1 MAHMYD
7 TNLDKNDANFT
18 PLSPLSFLIRA
29 AEVYPNRTSIIHGKK
44 QFTWSETYKR
54 SKQLASALSKRGIG
68 KGDTVAVLCFNTP
81 EIYETHFGVPMIG
94 AVLNTINIRLDVD
107 TISYIL
113 EHGEAKALIT
123 DNELSPTIKQVL
135 DKIKNKILVIDIDD
149 ELANHPEGAGENL
162 GEINYEDF
170 LLTGDSDLEWS
181 LPDDEWQS
189 LALNYTSGTTGL
201 PKGVVYHHRGSYL
214 MALGSVTAFSMPMH
228 PTYMWVVPMFHCN
241 GWGNPYTLTALAGT
255 SVCLR
260 YVSAKNMFD
269 AIADHK
275 VTHFGGAPIV
285 LNFLAQATAEEK
297 REYSQQVYVVTAG
310 APPPAATLEAVQK
323 MGFDVTHVYGLTET
337 YGHISLCAWQDEWN
351 ELSVEEQSKL
361 RSRQGVK
368 FPMMDGLSIMNPETM
383 EHVKNDGEEIGEIMI
398 RGNCVMKG
406 YLKNKEETDKAMAGG
421 WFHSGDLAVMHPNGY
436 IQIKDR
442 SKDIIISGGE
452 NVSSVEIENTLYKH
466 PSVLFAAVVA
476 KPDEKWGET
485 PCAFIELKD
494 QNDSV
499 SEGDII
505 SFCKETL
512 AGFKCPKKVVFTE
525 LPKTSTGK
533 ILKYELREMAK
544 AANAYEK

>member
-149 ELANHPEGAGENL
+149 KLANHPEGAGENL

-269 AIADHK
+269 AIADNK

-368 FPMMDGLSIMNPETM
+368 FPMMDGLAIMNPETM

-544 AANAYEK
+544 AADA

>member
-44 QFTWSETYKR
+44 KFTWSETYKR

-368 FPMMDGLSIMNPETM
+368 FPMMDGLAIMNPETM

-544 AANAYEK
+544 AADA

>member
-29 AEVYPNRTSIIHGKK
+29 AEVYPNRASIIHGKK

-368 FPMMDGLSIMNPETM
+368 FPMMDGLAIMNPETM

-485 PCAFIELKD
+485 PCAFVELKD

-544 AANAYEK
+544 AADA

>member
-135 DKIKNKILVIDIDD
+135 DKTKNKILVIDIDD

-368 FPMMDGLSIMNPETM
+368 FPMMDGLAIMNPETM

-544 AANAYEK
+544 AADA

>member
-1 MAHMYD
+1 MTDMYN
-7 TNLDKNDANFT
+7 TNLDKNYANFT
-18 PLSPLSFLIRA
+18 PLSPLSFLQRS
-29 AEVYPNRTSIIHGKK
+29 AEVYPNRQSIVHGSKSY
-44 QFTWSETYKR
+44 TWSDTFKR
-54 SKQLASALSKRGIG
+54 SKQLASALTKKGVG

-81 EIYETHFGVPMIG
+81 EIYEAHYGIPMIG
-94 AVLNTINIRLDVD
+94 AIINTINIRLDVD

-113 EHGEAKALIT
+113 EHGEAKVVIT
-123 DNELSPTIKQVL
+123 DNELSPTMKEVL
-135 DKIKNKILVIDIDD
+135 NKIKTKPLVIDIDD

-162 GEINYEDF
+162 GNLNYEEF
-170 LLTGDSDLEWS
+170 LKTGDENFEWS
-181 LPDDEWQS
+181 LPEDEWDS

-214 MALGSVTAFSMPMH
+214 MALGSVTAFSMAMH

-260 YVSAKNMFD
+260 YVSAKNLFD

-285 LNFLAQATAEEK
+285 LNFIAQATEEEK
-297 REYSQQVYVVTAG
+297 RDYSHKVNVVTAG
-310 APPPAATLEAVQK
+310 APPPAATLEAVQQ

-337 YGHISLCAWQDEWN
+337 YGHVSMCAWQDEWN

-361 RSRQGVK
+361 RSMQGVK
-368 FPMMDGLSIMNPETM
+368 FPMMEGLTVMNPETM
-383 EHVKNDGEEIGEIMI
+383 KEVKNDGEEIGEIMI
-398 RGNCVMKG
+398 KGNCVMKG
-406 YLKNKEETDKAMAGG
+406 YLKNKEETDKSMSGG

-436 IQIKDR
+436 VQIKDR

-485 PCAFIELKD
+485 PCAFIELKSQD
-494 QNDSV
+494 DSI
-499 SEGDII
+499 SEKDII

-512 AGFKCPKKVVFTE
+512 AGFKCPKKVIFTE

-544 AANAYEK
+544 AADA

>member
-368 FPMMDGLSIMNPETM
+368 FPMMDGLAIMNPETM

-544 AANAYEK
+544 AVDA

>member
-1 MAHMYD
+1 MTDMYN
-7 TNLDKNDANFT
+7 TNLDKNHANFT
-18 PLSPLSFLIRA
+18 PLSPLSFLQRS
-29 AEVYPNRTSIIHGKK
+29 AEVYPNRKSIVHGSKSY
-44 QFTWSETYKR
+44 TWSDTFKR
-54 SKQLASALSKRGIG
+54 SKQLASALTKKGVG

-81 EIYETHFGVPMIG
+81 EIYEAHYGIPMIG
-94 AVLNTINIRLDVD
+94 AIINTINIRLDVD

-113 EHGEAKALIT
+113 EHGEAKVVIT
-123 DNELSPTIKQVL
+123 DNELSPTIKEVL
-135 DKIKNKILVIDIDD
+135 NKIKTKPLVIDIDD

-162 GEINYEDF
+162 GSLNYEEF
-170 LLTGDSDLEWS
+170 LKTGDENFKWS
-181 LPDDEWQS
+181 LPGDEWDS

-214 MALGSVTAFSMPMH
+214 MALGSVTAFSMTMH

-260 YVSAKNMFD
+260 YVSAKNLFD

-285 LNFLAQATAEEK
+285 LNFIAQATEEEK
-297 REYSQQVYVVTAG
+297 RDYSHKVNVVTAG
-310 APPPAATLEAVQK
+310 APPPAATLEAVQQ

-337 YGHISLCAWQDEWN
+337 YGHVSMCAWQDEWN

-361 RSRQGVK
+361 RSMQGVK
-368 FPMMDGLSIMNPETM
+368 FPMMEGLTVMNPETM
-383 EHVKNDGEEIGEIMI
+383 KDVKNDGEEIGEIMI
-398 RGNCVMKG
+398 KGNCVMKG
-406 YLKNKEETDKAMAGG
+406 YLKNKEETDKSMSGG

-436 IQIKDR
+436 VQIKDR

-485 PCAFIELKD
+485 PCAFIELKSQD
-494 QNDSV
+494 DSI
-499 SEGDII
+499 SEKDII

-544 AANAYEK
+544 AADA

>member
-170 LLTGDSDLEWS
+170 LLTGNSDLEWS

-368 FPMMDGLSIMNPETM
+368 FPMMDGLAIMNPETM

-544 AANAYEK
+544 AADA

>member
-1 MAHMYD
+1 MTDMYN
-7 TNLDKNDANFT
+7 TNLDKNHANFT
-18 PLSPLSFLIRA
+18 PLSPLSFLQRS
-29 AEVYPNRTSIIHGKK
+29 AEVYPNRLSIIHGSKK
-44 QFTWSETYKR
+44 YTWSDTFKR
-54 SKQLASALSKRGIG
+54 SKQLASALTKKGVG

-81 EIYETHFGVPMIG
+81 EIYEAHYGIPMIG
-94 AVLNTINIRLDVD
+94 AIINTINIRLDVD

-113 EHGEAKALIT
+113 EHGEAKVVIT
-123 DNELSPTIKQVL
+123 DNELSPTIKEVL
-135 DKIKNKILVIDIDD
+135 NKIKTKPLVIDIDD

-162 GEINYEDF
+162 GSLNYEEF
-170 LLTGDSDLEWS
+170 LKTGDENFEWS
-181 LPDDEWQS
+181 LPGDEWDS

-214 MALGSVTAFSMPMH
+214 MALGSVTAFSMAMH

-260 YVSAKNMFD
+260 YVSAKNLFD

-285 LNFLAQATAEEK
+285 LNFLAQATDDEK
-297 REYSQQVYVVTAG
+297 RDYSHKVNVVTAG
-310 APPPAATLEAVQK
+310 APPPAATLEAVQQ

-337 YGHISLCAWQDEWN
+337 YGHVSMCAWQDEWN

-361 RSRQGVK
+361 RSMQGVK
-368 FPMMDGLSIMNPETM
+368 FPMMEGLTVMNPETM
-383 EHVKNDGEEIGEIMI
+383 KEVKNDGEEIGEIMI
-398 RGNCVMKG
+398 KGNCVMKG
-406 YLKNKEETDKAMAGG
+406 YLKNKEETDKSMSGG

-436 IQIKDR
+436 VQIKDR

-485 PCAFIELKD
+485 PCAFIELKSQD
-494 QNDSV
+494 DNV
-499 SEGDII
+499 SEKDII

-512 AGFKCPKKVVFTE
+512 AGFKCPKKVIFTE

-544 AANAYEK
+544 TADA

>member
-1 MAHMYD
+1 MTDMYN
-7 TNLDKNDANFT
+7 TNLDKNHANFT
-18 PLSPLSFLIRA
+18 PLSPLSFLQRS
-29 AEVYPNRTSIIHGKK
+29 AEVYPNRLSIVHGSKK
-44 QFTWSETYKR
+44 YTWSDTFKR
-54 SKQLASALSKRGIG
+54 SKQLASALTKKGVG

-81 EIYETHFGVPMIG
+81 EIYEAHYGIPMIG
-94 AVLNTINIRLDVD
+94 AIINTINIRLDVD

-113 EHGEAKALIT
+113 EHGEAKVVIT
-123 DNELSPTIKQVL
+123 DNELSPTIKEVL
-135 DKIKNKILVIDIDD
+135 NKIKTKPLVIDIDD

-162 GEINYEDF
+162 GSQNYEDF
-170 LLTGDSDLEWS
+170 LKTGDENFKWS
-181 LPDDEWQS
+181 LPEDEWDS

-214 MALGSVTAFSMPMH
+214 MALGSVTAFSMAMH

-260 YVSAKNMFD
+260 YVSAKNLFD

-285 LNFLAQATAEEK
+285 LNFIAQATKDEK
-297 REYSQQVYVVTAG
+297 RDYSHKVNVVTAG
-310 APPPAATLEAVQK
+310 APPPAATLEAVQQ

-337 YGHISLCAWQDEWN
+337 YGHVSMCAWQDEWN

-361 RSRQGVK
+361 RSMQGVK
-368 FPMMDGLSIMNPETM
+368 FPMMEGLTVMNPETM
-383 EHVKNDGEEIGEIMI
+383 KEVKNDGEEIGEIMI
-398 RGNCVMKG
+398 KGNCVMKG
-406 YLKNKEETDKAMAGG
+406 YLKNKEETDKSMSGG

-436 IQIKDR
+436 VQIKDR

-485 PCAFIELKD
+485 PCAFIELKSQD
-494 QNDSV
+494 DNV
-499 SEGDII
+499 TEKDII

-512 AGFKCPKKVVFTE
+512 AGFKCPKKVIFTE

-544 AANAYEK
+544 TADA

>member
-285 LNFLAQATAEEK
+285 LNFLAQATDEEK

-368 FPMMDGLSIMNPETM
+368 FPMMDGLAIMNPETM
-383 EHVKNDGEEIGEIMI
+383 EPVKNDGEEIGEIMI

-544 AANAYEK
+544 ATDA

>member
-162 GEINYEDF
+162 GEMNYEDF

-368 FPMMDGLSIMNPETM
+368 FPMMDGLAIMNPETM

-544 AANAYEK
+544 AADA

>member
-123 DNELSPTIKQVL
+123 DNELSPTIKHVL

-285 LNFLAQATAEEK
+285 LNFLAQATSEEK

-368 FPMMDGLSIMNPETM
+368 FPMMDGLAIMNPETM

-544 AANAYEK
+544 AADA

>member
-170 LLTGDSDLEWS
+170 LLTGDGDLEWS

-297 REYSQQVYVVTAG
+297 REYTQQVYVVTAG

-368 FPMMDGLSIMNPETM
+368 FPMMDGLAIMNPETM

-544 AANAYEK
+544 AADA

>member
-54 SKQLASALSKRGIG
+54 SKQLASALSKRGLG

-368 FPMMDGLSIMNPETM
+368 FPMMDGLAIMNPETM

-544 AANAYEK
+544 AADA

>member
-7 TNLDKNDANFT
+7 TNLDKNEANFT

-113 EHGEAKALIT
+113 EHGEAKVLIT

-285 LNFLAQATAEEK
+285 LNFLAQARAEEK

-368 FPMMDGLSIMNPETM
+368 FPMMDGLAIMNPETM

-544 AANAYEK
+544 ATDA

>member
-1 MAHMYD
+1 MGDMYEV
-7 TNLDKNDANFT
+7 NLDKNKANFT
-18 PLSPLSFLIRA
+18 PLSPLSFLERT
-29 AEVYPNRTSIIHGKK
+29 AEIYPNRKSIIHGNK
-44 QFTWSETYKR
+44 QYTWLETYNR

-81 EIYETHFGVPMIG
+81 EIYEAHFGIPMLG

-113 EHGEAKALIT
+113 EHGEAKVLIT

-135 DKIKNKILVIDIDD
+135 KKIKNKVLVIDIDD
-149 ELANHPEGAGENL
+149 ELANHPEGGGENL
-162 GEINYEDF
+162 GELNYEDF
-170 LLTGDSDLEWS
+170 LATGDKDFNWC
-181 LPDDEWQS
+181 LPEDEWQS

-228 PTYMWVVPMFHCN
+228 PIYMWVVPMFHCN

-260 YVSAKNMFD
+260 YVSAKNLFD

-297 REYSQQVYVVTAG
+297 RDYSQQVYVVTAG

-351 ELSVEEQSKL
+351 ELSVEEQSQL

-368 FPMMDGLSIMNPETM
+368 FPMMDGLAIMNPETM
-383 EHVKNDGEEIGEIMI
+383 QSVKSDGEEIGEIMI

-494 QNDSV
+494 QKDAV
-499 SEGDII
+499 TEGDII

-512 AGFKCPKKVVFTE
+512 ASFKCPKKVIFIE

-544 AANAYEK
+544 KA

>member
-1 MAHMYD
+1 MTDMYN
-7 TNLDKNDANFT
+7 TNLDKNHANFT
-18 PLSPLSFLIRA
+18 PLSPLSFLQRS
-29 AEVYPNRTSIIHGKK
+29 AEVYPNRLSIVHGSKK
-44 QFTWSETYKR
+44 YTWSDTFKR
-54 SKQLASALSKRGIG
+54 SKQLASALTKKGVG

-81 EIYETHFGVPMIG
+81 EIYEAHYGIPMIG
-94 AVLNTINIRLDVD
+94 AIINTINIRLDVD

-113 EHGEAKALIT
+113 EHGEAKVVIT
-123 DNELSPTIKQVL
+123 DNELSPTIKEVL
-135 DKIKNKILVIDIDD
+135 NKIKTKPLVIDIDD

-162 GEINYEDF
+162 GSLNYEEF
-170 LLTGDSDLEWS
+170 LKTGDENFEWS
-181 LPDDEWQS
+181 LPEDEWDS

-214 MALGSVTAFSMPMH
+214 MALGSVTAFSMAMH

-260 YVSAKNMFD
+260 YVSAKNLFD

-285 LNFLAQATAEEK
+285 LNFIAQATDDEK
-297 REYSQQVYVVTAG
+297 RDYSHKVNVVTAG
-310 APPPAATLEAVQK
+310 APPPAATLEAVQQ

-337 YGHISLCAWQDEWN
+337 YGHVSMCAWQDEWN

-361 RSRQGVK
+361 RSMQGVK
-368 FPMMDGLSIMNPETM
+368 FPMMEGLTVMNPETM
-383 EHVKNDGEEIGEIMI
+383 KEVKNDGEEIGEIMI
-398 RGNCVMKG
+398 KGNCVMKG
-406 YLKNKEETDKAMAGG
+406 YLKNKEETDKSMSGG

-436 IQIKDR
+436 VQIKDR

-485 PCAFIELKD
+485 PCAFIELKSQD
-494 QNDSV
+494 DKV
-499 SEGDII
+499 TEKDII

-512 AGFKCPKKVVFTE
+512 AGFKCPKKVIFTE

-544 AANAYEK
+544 TADA

>member
-1 MAHMYD
+1 MTDMYN
-7 TNLDKNDANFT
+7 TNLDKNHANFT
-18 PLSPLSFLIRA
+18 PLSPLSFLQRS
-29 AEVYPNRTSIIHGKK
+29 AEVYPNRQSIVHGSKSY
-44 QFTWSETYKR
+44 TWSDTFKR
-54 SKQLASALSKRGIG
+54 SKQLASALTKKGVG

-81 EIYETHFGVPMIG
+81 EIYEAHYGIPMIG
-94 AVLNTINIRLDVD
+94 AIINTINIRLDVD

-113 EHGEAKALIT
+113 EHGEAKVVIT
-123 DNELSPTIKQVL
+123 DNELSPTMKEVL
-135 DKIKNKILVIDIDD
+135 NKIKTKPLVIDIDD
-149 ELANHPEGAGENL
+149 ELANHPKGAGENL
-162 GEINYEDF
+162 GSLNYEEF
-170 LLTGDSDLEWS
+170 LKTGDENFKWL
-181 LPDDEWQS
+181 LPEDEWDS

-214 MALGSVTAFSMPMH
+214 MALGSVTAFSMAMH

-260 YVSAKNMFD
+260 YVSAKNLFD

-285 LNFLAQATAEEK
+285 LNFIAQATEEEK
-297 REYSQQVYVVTAG
+297 RDYSHKVNVVTAG
-310 APPPAATLEAVQK
+310 APPPAATLEAVQQ

-337 YGHISLCAWQDEWN
+337 YGHVSMCAWQDEWN
-351 ELSVEEQSKL
+351 ELSVEEQSRL
-361 RSRQGVK
+361 RSMQGVK
-368 FPMMDGLSIMNPETM
+368 FPMMEGLTVMNPETM
-383 EHVKNDGEEIGEIMI
+383 KEVKNDGEEIGEIMI
-398 RGNCVMKG
+398 KGNCVMKG
-406 YLKNKEETDKAMAGG
+406 YLKNKEETDKSMSGG

-436 IQIKDR
+436 VQIKDR

-485 PCAFIELKD
+485 PCAFIELKSQD
-494 QNDSV
+494 DSI
-499 SEGDII
+499 SEKDII

-544 AANAYEK
+544 ATDA

>member
-1 MAHMYD
+1 MTDMYN
-7 TNLDKNDANFT
+7 TNLDKNHANFT
-18 PLSPLSFLIRA
+18 PLSPLSFLQRS
-29 AEVYPNRTSIIHGKK
+29 AEVYPNRQSIVHGSKSY
-44 QFTWSETYKR
+44 TWSDTFKR
-54 SKQLASALSKRGIG
+54 SKQLASALTKKGVG

-81 EIYETHFGVPMIG
+81 EIYEAHYGIPMIG
-94 AVLNTINIRLDVD
+94 AVINTINIRLDVD

-113 EHGEAKALIT
+113 EHGEAKVVIT
-123 DNELSPTIKQVL
+123 DNELSPTMKEVL
-135 DKIKNKILVIDIDD
+135 NKIKTKPLVIDIDD

-162 GEINYEDF
+162 GSLNYEEF
-170 LLTGDSDLEWS
+170 LKTGDENFEWS
-181 LPDDEWQS
+181 LPEDEWDS

-214 MALGSVTAFSMPMH
+214 MALGSVTAFSMAMH

-260 YVSAKNMFD
+260 YVSAKNLFD

-285 LNFLAQATAEEK
+285 LNFIAQATDDEK
-297 REYSQQVYVVTAG
+297 RDYSHKVNVVTAG
-310 APPPAATLEAVQK
+310 APPPAATLEAVQQ

-337 YGHISLCAWQDEWN
+337 YGHVSMCAWQDEWN

-361 RSRQGVK
+361 RSMQGVK
-368 FPMMDGLSIMNPETM
+368 FPMMEGLTVMNPETM
-383 EHVKNDGEEIGEIMI
+383 KEVKNDGEEIGEIMI
-398 RGNCVMKG
+398 KGNCVMKG
-406 YLKNKEETDKAMAGG
+406 YLKNKEETDKSMSGG

-436 IQIKDR
+436 VQIKDR

-485 PCAFIELKD
+485 PCAFIELKSQD
-494 QNDSV
+494 DNV
-499 SEGDII
+499 TEKDII

-512 AGFKCPKKVVFTE
+512 AGFKCPKKVIFTE

-544 AANAYEK
+544 NADA

>member
-1 MAHMYD
+1 MTDMYN
-7 TNLDKNDANFT
+7 TNLDKNHANFT
-18 PLSPLSFLIRA
+18 PLSPLSFLQRS
-29 AEVYPNRTSIIHGKK
+29 AEVYPNRLSIVHGSKK
-44 QFTWSETYKR
+44 YTWSDTFKR
-54 SKQLASALSKRGIG
+54 SKQLASALTKKGVG

-81 EIYETHFGVPMIG
+81 EIYEAHYGIPMIG
-94 AVLNTINIRLDVD
+94 AIINTINIRLDVD

-113 EHGEAKALIT
+113 EHGEAKVVIT
-123 DNELSPTIKQVL
+123 DNELSPTMKEVL
-135 DKIKNKILVIDIDD
+135 NKIKTKPLVIDIDD

-162 GEINYEDF
+162 GSLNYEEF
-170 LLTGDSDLEWS
+170 LKTGDENFKWS
-181 LPDDEWQS
+181 LPEDEWDS

-214 MALGSVTAFSMPMH
+214 MALGSVTAFSMAMH

-260 YVSAKNMFD
+260 YVSAKNLFD

-285 LNFLAQATAEEK
+285 LNFIAQATEEEK
-297 REYSQQVYVVTAG
+297 RDYSHKVNVVTAG
-310 APPPAATLEAVQK
+310 APPPAATLEAVQQ

-337 YGHISLCAWQDEWN
+337 YGHVSMCAWQDEWN

-361 RSRQGVK
+361 RSMQGVK
-368 FPMMDGLSIMNPETM
+368 FPMMEGLTVMNPETM
-383 EHVKNDGEEIGEIMI
+383 KEVKNDGEEIGEIMI
-398 RGNCVMKG
+398 KGNCVMKG
-406 YLKNKEETDKAMAGG
+406 YLKNKEETDKSMSGG

-436 IQIKDR
+436 VQIKDR

-485 PCAFIELKD
+485 PCAFIELKSQD
-494 QNDSV
+494 DSI
-499 SEGDII
+499 SEKDII

-512 AGFKCPKKVVFTE
+512 AGFKCPKKVIFTE

-533 ILKYELREMAK
+533 ILKYELREIAK
-544 AANAYEK
+544 AADA

>member
-135 DKIKNKILVIDIDD
+135 DKIKNKILIIDIDD

-368 FPMMDGLSIMNPETM
+368 FPMMDGLAIMNPETM

-544 AANAYEK
+544 AADA

>member
-123 DNELSPTIKQVL
+123 DNELSPTVKQVL

-368 FPMMDGLSIMNPETM
+368 FPMMDGLAIMNPETM
-383 EHVKNDGEEIGEIMI
+383 EPVKNDGEEIGEIMI

-544 AANAYEK
+544 AADA

>member
-135 DKIKNKILVIDIDD
+135 DKMKNKILVIDIDD

-368 FPMMDGLSIMNPETM
+368 FPMMDGLAIMNPETM

-544 AANAYEK
+544 AADA

>member
-54 SKQLASALSKRGIG
+54 SKQLASALSKKGIG

-368 FPMMDGLSIMNPETM
+368 FPMMDGLAIMNPETM

-406 YLKNKEETDKAMAGG
+406 YLKNQEETDKAMAGG

-485 PCAFIELKD
+485 PCAFVELKD

-512 AGFKCPKKVVFTE
+512 AGFKCPKKVIFTE

-544 AANAYEK
+544 AADA

>member
-1 MAHMYD
+1 MYN

-18 PLSPLSFLIRA
+18 SLSPISFLQRT
-29 AEVYPNRTSIIHGKK
+29 AEIYPNRKSIVHGHREY
-44 QFTWSETYKR
+44 TWSDTYKR
-54 SKQLASALSKRGIG
+54 SRQLASALSNNGIG
-68 KGDTVAVLCFNTP
+68 KNDTVSVLAFNTP
-81 EIYETHFGVPMIG
+81 EIYEAHFAIPMLG
-94 AVLNTINIRLDVD
+94 AIINTINIRLDVE

-113 EHGEAKALIT
+113 DHAETKALIT
-123 DNELSPTIKQVL
+123 DTELSPTIKQV
-135 DKIKNKILVIDIDD
+135 INKTNKDILIINICD
-149 ELANHPEGAGENL
+149 EQAIHPEGAGEKI
-162 GEINYEDF
+162 GEIEYENFLQTGNEDF
-170 LLTGDSDLEWS
+170 KWS
-181 LPDDEWQS
+181 LPKDEWES
-189 LALNYTSGTTGL
+189 IALNYTSGTTGL

-214 MALGSVTAFSMPMH
+214 MALGSITAFSMPMH
-228 PTYMWVVPMFHCN
+228 PTYMWIVPMFHCN
-241 GWGNPYTLTALAGT
+241 GWGNPYTLAVLAGT

-269 AIADHK
+269 AIDKNK

-285 LNFLAQATAEEK
+285 LNFLIQATDEERK
-297 REYSQQVYVVTAG
+297 SFDHKINVVTAA

-337 YGHISLCAWQDEWN
+337 YGHISVCAWQDQWN
-351 ELSVEEQSKL
+351 ELSAEEQSSL

-368 FPMMDGLSIMNPETM
+368 FPMMEGLAVMNSETM
-383 EHVKNDGEEIGEIMI
+383 KNVERDGKEIGEIMI
-398 RGNCVMKG
+398 KGNCVMKG
-406 YLKNKEETDKAMAGG
+406 YLKNKEATEESMLGG

-442 SKDIIISGGE
+442 SKDIIITGGE

-494 QNDSV
+494 TNDKITGK
-499 SEGDII
+499 EII
-505 SFCKETL
+505 AFCKETL
-512 AGFKCPKKVVFTE
+512 AGFKCPKEVRFTE

-544 AANAYEK
+544 K

>member
-1 MAHMYD
+1 MTDMYN
-7 TNLDKNDANFT
+7 TNLDKNHANFT
-18 PLSPLSFLIRA
+18 PLSPLSFLQRS
-29 AEVYPNRTSIIHGKK
+29 AEVYPNRLSIIHGSKK
-44 QFTWSETYKR
+44 YTWSDTFKR
-54 SKQLASALSKRGIG
+54 SKQLASALTKKGVG

-81 EIYETHFGVPMIG
+81 EIYEAHYGIPMIG
-94 AVLNTINIRLDVD
+94 AIINTINIRLDVD

-113 EHGEAKALIT
+113 EHGEAKVVIT
-123 DNELSPTIKQVL
+123 DNELSPTIKEVL
-135 DKIKNKILVIDIDD
+135 NKIKTKPLVIDIDD

-162 GEINYEDF
+162 GSLNYEEF
-170 LLTGDSDLEWS
+170 LKTGDENFEWS
-181 LPDDEWQS
+181 LPEDEWDS

-214 MALGSVTAFSMPMH
+214 MALGSVTAFSMAMH

-260 YVSAKNMFD
+260 YVSAKNLFD

-285 LNFLAQATAEEK
+285 LNFIAQATDDEK
-297 REYSQQVYVVTAG
+297 RDYSHKVNVVTAG
-310 APPPAATLEAVQK
+310 APPPAATLEAVQQ

-337 YGHISLCAWQDEWN
+337 YGHVSMCAWQDEWN

-361 RSRQGVK
+361 RSMQGVK
-368 FPMMDGLSIMNPETM
+368 FPMMEGLTVMNPETM
-383 EHVKNDGEEIGEIMI
+383 KEVKNDGEEIGEIMI
-398 RGNCVMKG
+398 KGNCVMKG
-406 YLKNKEETDKAMAGG
+406 YLKNKEETDKSMSGG

-436 IQIKDR
+436 VQIKDR

-485 PCAFIELKD
+485 PCAFIELKSQD
-494 QNDSV
+494 DNV
-499 SEGDII
+499 TEKDII

-512 AGFKCPKKVVFTE
+512 AGFKCPKKVIFTE

-544 AANAYEK
+544 TADA

>member
-368 FPMMDGLSIMNPETM
+368 FPMMDGLAIMNPETM
-383 EHVKNDGEEIGEIMI
+383 EPVKDDGEEIGEIMI

-512 AGFKCPKKVVFTE
+512 AGFKCPKKVIFTE

-544 AANAYEK
+544 AADA

>member
-1 MAHMYD
+1 MTDMYN
-7 TNLDKNDANFT
+7 TNLDKNHANFT
-18 PLSPLSFLIRA
+18 PLSPLSFLQRS
-29 AEVYPNRTSIIHGKK
+29 AEVYPNRLSIVHGSKK
-44 QFTWSETYKR
+44 YTWSDTFKR
-54 SKQLASALSKRGIG
+54 SKQLASALTKKGVG

-81 EIYETHFGVPMIG
+81 EIYEAHYGIPMIG
-94 AVLNTINIRLDVD
+94 AIINTINIRLDVD

-113 EHGEAKALIT
+113 EHGEAKVVIT
-123 DNELSPTIKQVL
+123 DNELSPTIKEVL
-135 DKIKNKILVIDIDD
+135 NKIKTKPLVIDIDD

-162 GEINYEDF
+162 GSENYEEF
-170 LLTGDSDLEWS
+170 LKTGDENFEWS
-181 LPDDEWQS
+181 LPEDEWDS

-214 MALGSVTAFSMPMH
+214 MALGSVTAFSMAMH

-260 YVSAKNMFD
+260 YVSAKNLFD

-285 LNFLAQATAEEK
+285 LNFIAQATDDEK
-297 REYSQQVYVVTAG
+297 RDYSHKVNVVTAG
-310 APPPAATLEAVQK
+310 APPPAATLEAVQQ

-337 YGHISLCAWQDEWN
+337 YGHVSMCAWQDEWN
-351 ELSVEEQSKL
+351 DLSVEEQSKL
-361 RSRQGVK
+361 RSMQGVK
-368 FPMMDGLSIMNPETM
+368 FPMMEGLTVMNPETM
-383 EHVKNDGEEIGEIMI
+383 KEVKNDGEEIGEIMI
-398 RGNCVMKG
+398 KGNCVMKG
-406 YLKNKEETDKAMAGG
+406 YLKNKEETDKSMAGG

-436 IQIKDR
+436 VQIKDR

-485 PCAFIELKD
+485 PCAFIELKSQD
-494 QNDSV
+494 DNV
-499 SEGDII
+499 TEKDII

-512 AGFKCPKKVVFTE
+512 AGFKCPKKVIFTE

-544 AANAYEK
+544 ADVS

>member
-368 FPMMDGLSIMNPETM
+368 FPMMDGLAIMNPETM

-544 AANAYEK
+544 AADS

>member
-368 FPMMDGLSIMNPETM
+368 FPMMDGLAIMNPETM
-383 EHVKNDGEEIGEIMI
+383 EHVKSDGEEIGEIMI

-544 AANAYEK
+544 AADA